1 MRIVFTLALAFFV
14 NYISGQKHIV
24 GLPFI
29 EQNLPTLN
37 CSFCD
42 LTKPDKAKLDSI
54 GRECT
59 VLYSDYEGYKEII
72 LSNISKDNSNELNG
86 RLLLYLFTLLGTSSA
101 EQSASDPMIYNLSN
115 MSYSNY
121 EWNDTL
127 KENEIKGILFMID
140 LIDKSIA
147 YTQDAETVS
156 YLKINRFY
164 YLDQSFV
171 LYKLKFTADEFI
183 EKYDEYSNK
192 LESDPTLKILNTY
205 NQDKL
210 ALYQVLNKKETAIQL
225 NQLEK
230 DKVNSF
236 LIDLNNQLAP
246 FENKRFFSL
255 IPGAKYVAGKASWMG
270 AELAFGGVIK
280 QKKFNLAQSPIQGN
294 FIGFG
299 INYDTKSNQKEFLLN
314 ICEIRVK
321 YFMMKMYQFGR
332 HDTQLGSFKRS
343 LFYRPEIGFH
353 YGIIDIS
360 YSYNLTFN
368 KEIRPITE
376 KHLFNVGITYT
387 LIRVG
392 KYFN

>member
-1 MRIVFTLALAFFV
+1 
-14 NYISGQKHIV
+14 V
-24 GLPFI
+24 GLPFL

-42 LTKPDKAKLDSI
+42 LTKSDKAKLDSI
-54 GRECT
+54 GKECT
-59 VLYSDYEGYKEII
+59 TLYSDYEGYKEII
-72 LSNISKDNSNELNG
+72 LSNISKDNSDELNG

-115 MSYSNY
+115 MGYSNY

-127 KENEIKGILFMID
+127 KENEIKGILYMVD

-147 YTQDAETVS
+147 YAKDVGTVS

-164 YLDQSFV
+164 YLDQSLV
-171 LYKLKFTADEFI
+171 LYKLKFTPDEFV

-192 LESDPTLKILNTY
+192 LESDPALKIINTY
-205 NQDKL
+205 IQDKIV
-210 ALYQVLNKKETAIQL
+210 LYNILSKKETPVNL
-225 NQLEK
+225 NQVEK
-230 DKVNSF
+230 VKVNSF
-236 LIDLNNQLAP
+236 LIDLNNRLAP
-246 FENKRFFSL
+246 FENKRFFSV
-255 IPGAKYVAGKASWMG
+255 IPGAKYVFGKESWLG
-270 AELAFGGVIK
+270 AELALGGVVK
-280 QKKFNLAQSPIQGN
+280 QKKFNLYQPPFQGN
-294 FIGFG
+294 FLGFG
-299 INYDTKSNQKEFLLN
+299 INYDTKSNQKEFLVN
-314 ICEIRVK
+314 ICEIRVNHL
-321 YFMMKMYQFGR
+321 MMKMYQFGR

-376 KHLFNVGITYT
+376 KHLFNVGITYP
-387 LIRVG
+387 LIRLG
-392 KYFN
+392 KYY